1 FKTKDT
7 FLREVSI
14 SLTDAVVRR
23 SGGLHCLDQPNDN
36 VPQKQSPQPN
46 GKHSSSSFPCPS
58 ETDTDCF
65 APVTGYPHPP
75 TPRPLFPL
83 TTVIIGDSITRD
95 LRFHNAVTH
104 CFPGAKVADILAKV
118 MDLIPSFPTS
128 IKRIVVHCG
137 HNDMSTRIQECERTR
152 RDFTTLI
159 EALKSTGKSVFI
171 SGPLP
176 SLGRG
181 SGLFSRLL
189 SLNTWLQLTCSI
201 HRIGFISGRIPW
213 TTPLGFIDNFN
224 LFWERGSLFSRDGI
238 HPNTRG
244 SQMLRGNL
252 HHALHTQTSD

>member
-1 FKTKDT
+1 SNRYMTDV
-7 FLREVSI
+7 EVVENNYCLGIWILVFASNQFVINTYFTVFFSATSLPCFPDSGLQVKISI
-14 SLTDAVVRR
+14 YAITWLIYSLYRNVR
-23 SGGLHCLDQPNDN
+23 
-36 VPQKQSPQPN
+36 
-46 GKHSSSSFPCPS
+46 
-58 ETDTDCF
+58 
-65 APVTGYPHPP
+65 
-75 TPRPLFPL
+75 LFI
-83 TTVIIGDSITRD
+83 VIIGDSITRD

-201 HRIGFISGRIPW
+201 HRIGFI
-213 TTPLGFIDNFN
+213 DNFN